1 MEWTMITDGRLKAYA
16 YDGQGRDWSIS
27 FDGYADCEAPLGGD
41 GVVLTRNGERV
52 AAVAVEYY
60 GADAEAAG
68 YDMDALIAKVVEAVK
83 AVAEA
88 LAGEASPR
96 VEFTTAECHGGWVY
110 GRIGDYRF
118 SAKIC
123 DEPSEFG
130 LPTVRFPDG
139 GTVVKLSI
147 TDFRSFEVY
156 RYERRLDFANIPQE
170 IPVEILAA
178 IESKFC
184 KAGE

>member
-16 YDGQGRDWSIS
+16 YDEKGHDWSIS
-27 FDGYADCEAPLGGD
+27 FDGYDDCEAPLGGD
-41 GVVLTRNGERV
+41 GVVLTRNDERV
-52 AAVAVEYY
+52 AAVSVEYY

-83 AVAEA
+83 SIAEA
-88 LAGEASPR
+88 LAGEVSSL
-96 VEFTTAECHGGWVY
+96 VEFTTVESHGWVY

-123 DEPSEFG
+123 DEPSGFG
-130 LPTVRFPDG
+130 LPTARFPEG

-147 TDFRSFEVY
+147 TDYRSIEVY
-156 RYERRLDFANIPQE
+156 RFERGFAVASIPQE

-178 IESKFC
+178 IEAKFC